1 MVSKGRL
8 FIWFLVLTW
17 IGLGSLL
24 TVVVDWQW
32 FSSVG
37 YLDYFE
43 TKLWMQIALWLLFF
57 VMSFGYIFWQLSIA
71 SKTDSFKWI
80 HLEDY
85 FEIEMEEDSWRSV
98 AKAFHYGLS
107 LLPAI
112 SFANFASAQW
122 LYGLA
127 LLDPVPFDKKD
138 AIFGLDFAFYVFQL
152 PMIDFISNWAQF
164 LVFITLLLTVVQRV
178 ARDIVFAGGD
188 NGLSEE
194 ARKHLLGQGSI
205 FFAVIG
211 VDWLLQRYDVLFAQG
226 QGLVWGAGFADLN
239 ARVPSFWIMSLVAFL
254 LSGWFWRQRS
264 RSAHRSVA
272 TGIFGYFLLRTIC
285 VWLWPELI
293 QNFMVAPNEIE
304 YERPYLEQNIATTKW
319 AYALDRIQVRPFEV
333 SEGLDWESVQD
344 NPLTINNI
352 RIWDDRPL
360 LTTYGQLQ
368 EIRTYYDFYDVDI
381 DRYLVNGELRQVM
394 LSGRE
399 LNYGNVSSEA
409 QSWINAHFQ
418 YTHGYGLTM
427 SPVNQVSQ
435 EGQPSLFIKD
445 IPPQSTIDME
455 VERPEIY
462 FGELTNQYVV
472 VNSDVE
478 EFDYPQ
484 GDQNMFTKYQGE
496 QGVSLGSFVQRLLY
510 AWYFGD
516 VEMILSNYMLP
527 ESRLLYRR
535 NIVDRVKMLAPYLV
549 FDSDPYMVVSEGR
562 LMWVIDAYTT
572 TDDIPY
578 SEPYPG
584 RRFNYIRNSVK
595 VVVDAYEGTVDF
607 YVADDSDP
615 LVQFYQSV
623 FPTVFQSMDAFPEG
637 LESHVRYPED
647 FFNVQAWMYR
657 AYHMNDVT
665 VFYNK
670 EDMWSLPTELYNG
683 KERRMESYYL
693 IMKLPEE
700 DSAEFVL
707 LLPFVPKGKD
717 NMISWLA
724 ARSDGEQYG
733 NLILYQFPK
742 QKMIYGPR
750 QIESRIDQDPEISKQ
765 ITLWSQSG
773 SAVVRGNLL
782 VIPIEDSLMYVE
794 PLYLQ
799 AESSQMPELKRVI
812 VAYEN
817 KIVMEEDLSTAL
829 SKVFGADGAP
839 KKRLSVSNST
849 AEQTVSEL
857 DPRPI
862 QLTVVDQVIE
872 ANRLF
877 EMALEA
883 QRSGNWAE
891 YGVQIDALGDMLQ
904 RLSQSQMTDTDGEQ
918 PEDAVEG
925 AVEDIKTQKV
935 LEPATP

>member
-1 MVSKGRL
+1 MVSKRRF
-8 FIWFLVLTW
+8 FIWFLILTW
-17 IGLGSLL
+17 IGLGALL
-24 TVVVDWQW
+24 SMIVDWQW
-32 FSSVG
+32 FDSVG
-37 YLDYFE
+37 YLDFFQ
-43 TKLWMQIALWLLFF
+43 TKLSMQIGLWLMFF
-57 VMSFGYIFWQLSIA
+57 VLSFGYVFWQIGVAAKS
-71 SKTDSFKWI
+71 DSFKWI
-80 HLEDY
+80 YIEDH
-85 FEIEMEEDSWRSV
+85 FEIEMSEESWHSV
-98 AKAFHYGLS
+98 FKATHYGLS
-107 LLPAI
+107 ILPSI
-112 SFANFASAQW
+112 SFANFASDQW
-122 LYGLA
+122 LRGLA
-127 LLDPVPFDKKD
+127 LLDPVSFDKTD
-138 AIFGLDFAFYVFQL
+138 PIFGLDFGFYVFQL
-152 PMIDFISNWAQF
+152 PMINFISNWALF
-164 LVFITLLLTVVQRV
+164 IVFITIVITASQHLMRDVFFGGGEGFTDWARRHLLL
-178 ARDIVFAGGD
+178 
-188 NGLSEE
+188 
-194 ARKHLLGQGSI
+194 QGSFYFVLLSI
-205 FFAVIG
+205 
-211 VDWLLQRYDVLFAQG
+211 DWVLERYDVLFSQG
-226 QGLVWGAGFADLN
+226 QGLVWGAGYADLN
-239 ARVPSFWIMSLVAFL
+239 ARIPSFWIMSAVALCVAGL
-254 LSGWFWRQRS
+254 LFRLRSNPSRLSAVSGI
-264 RSAHRSVA
+264 V
-272 TGIFGYFLLRTIC
+272 GYFFLHAVC
-285 VWLWPELI
+285 VWVWPELI
-293 QNFMVAPNEIE
+293 QNFMVTPNEIE
-304 YERPYLEQNIATTKW
+304 YERPYLEHNIETTKW
-319 AYALDRIQVRPFEV
+319 SYALDRIQVKPFEV
-333 SEGLDWESVQD
+333 DEELDWETVQD

-381 DRYLVNGELRQVM
+381 DRYVLDGELRQVM

-399 LNYGNVSSEA
+399 LNYGNVSSQA

-445 IPPQSTIDME
+445 IPPQSSIDME
-455 VERPEIY
+455 VSRPEIY

-478 EFDYPQ
+478 EFDYPK
-484 GDQNMFTKYQGE
+484 GDENVYTKYQGE
-496 QGVSLGSFVQRLLY
+496 QGVSLGSFMQRLLY

-516 VEMILSNYMLP
+516 IEMILSNYMLP

-535 NIVDRVKMLAPYLV
+535 NIVSRVKMLAPYLV
-549 FDSDPYMVVSEGR
+549 FDSDPYMVLSEGR
-562 LMWVIDAYTT
+562 LVWMIDAYTT

-595 VVVDAYEGTVDF
+595 VIVDAYEGSVDF
-607 YVADDSDP
+607 YVADESDP
-615 LVQFYQSV
+615 LVQFYQSS
-623 FPTVFQSMDAFPEG
+623 FPTVFQSMDDFPED
-637 LESHVRYPED
+637 LRSHIRYPED
-647 FFNVQAWMYR
+647 FFDVQAWMYR

-693 IMKLPEE
+693 IMKLPQE
-700 DSAEFVL
+700 DAAEFVL
-707 LLPFVPKGKD
+707 LLPFVPQGKD

-817 KIVMEEDLSTAL
+817 TIIMREDLSTAL
-829 SKVFGADGAP
+829 REVFGADLPSTVLESQGTI
-839 KKRLSVSNST
+839 RQEQDGNDVDVLSNGVERSI
-849 AEQTVSEL
+849 SESVL
-857 DPRPI
+857 
-862 QLTVVDQVIE
+862 E

-877 EMALEA
+877 ESALDA
-883 QRSGNWAE
+883 QRQGNWAR
-891 YGVQIDALGDMLQ
+891 YGQEVQQLGLLLKQLSTEPQGSVEQAEGTKSDSETEMLKEPV
-904 RLSQSQMTDTDGEQ
+904 LDT
-918 PEDAVEG
+918 P
-925 AVEDIKTQKV
+925 
-935 LEPATP
+935 

>member
-1 MVSKGRL
+1 MSKGR
-8 FIWFLVLTW
+8 IWIWVLVLSW
-17 IGLGSLL
+17 LGLGSLL
-24 TVVVDWQW
+24 TMVVDWQW
-32 FSSVG
+32 FASVG
-37 YLDYFE
+37 YVDYFT
-43 TKLWMQIALWLLFF
+43 TKLTMQVGLWLLFF
-57 VMSFGYIFWQLSIA
+57 TMSFAYVFWQIGVAAKSE
-71 SKTDSFKWI
+71 TFKWVYI
-80 HLEDY
+80 EDH
-85 FEIEMEEDSWRSV
+85 FEIELSEESWISI
-98 AKAFHYGLS
+98 AKAMRYGLS
-107 LLPAI
+107 ILPSL
-112 SFANFASAQW
+112 SFANFASDQW
-122 LYGLA
+122 LRGLA
-127 LLDPVPFDKKD
+127 LLDPVSFDKVD
-138 AIFGLDFAFYVFQL
+138 SIFGLDFGFYVFQL
-152 PMIDFISNWAQF
+152 PMIEFTSNWAMF
-164 LVFITLLLTVVQRV
+164 IVFITLLITGVQHL
-178 ARDIVFAGGD
+178 ARDIIFSRDDHGLAAG
-188 NGLSEE
+188 
-194 ARKHLLGQGSI
+194 ARGHLLGQGAFYFTLLGI
-205 FFAVIG
+205 
-211 VDWLLQRYDVLFAQG
+211 DWILERYTVLFAQG
-226 QGLVWGAGFADLN
+226 KGLVWGAGYADLN
-239 ARVPSFWIMSLVAFL
+239 ARIPSFWIMAGVAFVVAGL
-254 LSGWFWRQRS
+254 LWRLRS
-264 RSAHRSVA
+264 HRNSLSASTAV
-272 TGIFGYFLLRTIC
+272 FGYFLMNIIC
-285 VWLWPELI
+285 VWMWPELI
-293 QNFMVAPNEIE
+293 QNFMVTPNEIE
-304 YERPYLEQNIATTKW
+304 YERPYLNENIQTTKW
-319 AYALDRIQVRPFEV
+319 AYALDRIQVKPFEV
-333 SEGLDWESVQD
+333 SEELDWETVQD

-381 DRYLVNGELRQVM
+381 DRYVLDGELRQVM

-399 LNYGNVSSEA
+399 LNYGNVSADA

-427 SPVNQVSQ
+427 SPVNQVSE

-445 IPPQSTIDME
+445 IPPQSQIDMTIS
-455 VERPEIY
+455 RPEIY

-478 EFDYPQ
+478 EFDYPK
-484 GDQNMFTKYQGE
+484 GDENMYTKYQGE
-496 QGVSLGSFVQRLLY
+496 QGVSLGSFMQRLLY

-516 VEMILSNYMLP
+516 IEMILSNYMLP

-535 NIVDRVKMLAPYLV
+535 NIVERVKMLAPYLI
-549 FDSDPYMVVSEGR
+549 FDSDPYMVVSEGK
-562 LMWVIDAYTT
+562 LLWMIDAYTT

-607 YVADDSDP
+607 YVADDTDP
-615 LVQFYQSV
+615 LILFYQSS
-623 FPTVFQSMDAFPEG
+623 FPTVFQSMDQFPED
-637 LESHVRYPED
+637 LRSHIRYPED
-647 FFNVQAWMYR
+647 FFDVQAWMYR

-707 LLPFVPKGKD
+707 LLPFVPQGKD

-817 KIVMEEDLSTAL
+817 RIVMEEDLSSALREVFGVDVAKSL
-829 SKVFGADGAP
+829 SKSLPNID
-839 KKRLSVSNST
+839 LMDST
-849 AEQTVSEL
+849 VEQPTVSTGSLSE
-857 DPRPI
+857 
-862 QLTVVDQVIE
+862 QVIE

-877 EMALEA
+877 EAAIEA
-883 QRSGNWAE
+883 QRSGNWSL
-891 YGVQIDALGDMLQ
+891 YGENIDALGELLQ
-904 RLSQSQMTDTDGEQ
+904 TLRQSEGVLL
-918 PEDAVEG
+918 DASELPVNKEPVVEPT
-925 AVEDIKTQKV
+925 E
-935 LEPATP
+935 TP

>member
-1 MVSKGRL
+1 MVSKRRF
-8 FIWFLVLTW
+8 FIWFLILAW
-17 IGLGSLL
+17 IGIGSLL
-24 TVVVDWQW
+24 SMIVDWQW
-32 FSSVG
+32 FDSVG
-37 YLDYFE
+37 YLDFFK
-43 TKLWMQIALWLLFF
+43 TKLSMQIGLWLMFF
-57 VMSFGYIFWQLSIA
+57 VLSFGYVFWQIGVAAKS
-71 SKTDSFKWI
+71 DRFKWMYI
-80 HLEDY
+80 EDH
-85 FEIEMEEDSWRSV
+85 FEIEMSEESWNSV
-98 AKAFHYGLS
+98 FKAVHYGLS
-107 LLPAI
+107 ILPAI
-112 SFANFASAQW
+112 SFANFASDQW
-122 LYGLA
+122 LRGLA
-127 LLDPVPFDKKD
+127 LLDPVSFDKID
-138 AIFGLDFAFYVFQL
+138 PIFGLDFGFYVFQL
-152 PMIDFISNWAQF
+152 PMINFISNWALF
-164 LVFITLLLTVVQRV
+164 IVFITMLITAVQHLMRDVFFGAGEGVTEWARRHLLL
-178 ARDIVFAGGD
+178 
-188 NGLSEE
+188 
-194 ARKHLLGQGSI
+194 QGSFYFVLLSI
-205 FFAVIG
+205 
-211 VDWLLQRYDVLFAQG
+211 DWILDRYEVLFSQG
-226 QGLVWGAGFADLN
+226 QGLVWGAGYADLN
-239 ARVPSFWIMSLVAFL
+239 ARIPSFWIMSAVALFVAGL
-254 LSGWFWRQRS
+254 LFRLRTNPSKV
-264 RSAHRSVA
+264 SAVS
-272 TGIFGYFLLRTIC
+272 GIFGYFFLYAVC
-285 VWLWPELI
+285 VWVWPELI
-293 QNFMVAPNEIE
+293 QNFMVTPNEIE
-304 YERPYLEQNIATTKW
+304 YERPYLEHNIETTKW
-319 AYALDRIQVRPFEV
+319 AYGLDRIQVKPFEV
-333 SEGLDWESVQD
+333 DEELDWEAIQD

-381 DRYLVNGELRQVM
+381 DRYIIDGELRQVM

-399 LNYGNVSSEA
+399 LNYGNVSTQA

-427 SPVNQVSQ
+427 SPVNQVSK

-445 IPPQSTIDME
+445 IPPQSSIDMD
-455 VERPEIY
+455 VSRPEIY

-484 GDQNMFTKYQGE
+484 GDENVYTKYQGV
-496 QGVSLGSFVQRLLY
+496 QGVSLGSFMQRLLY

-535 NIVDRVKMLAPYLV
+535 NIVSRVKMLAPYLV
-549 FDSDPYMVVSEGR
+549 FDSDPYMVLSEGK
-562 LMWVIDAYTT
+562 LIWMIDAYTT
-572 TDDIPY
+572 TEDIPY

-595 VVVDAYEGTVDF
+595 VIVDAYEGSVDF
-607 YVADDSDP
+607 YVADTSDP
-615 LVQFYQSV
+615 LVQFYQSS
-623 FPTVFQSMDAFPEG
+623 FSTVFKSMDAFPDD
-637 LESHVRYPED
+637 LRSHIRYPED
-647 FFNVQAWMYR
+647 FFDVQAWMYR
-657 AYHMNDVT
+657 SYHMNDVT

-693 IMKLPEE
+693 IMKLPQE
-700 DSAEFVL
+700 DAAEFVL
-707 LLPFVPKGKD
+707 LLPFVPQGKD

-724 ARSDGEQYG
+724 ARSDGEEYG

-817 KIVMEEDLSTAL
+817 TIIMREDLSTAL
-829 SKVFGADGAP
+829 REVFGADLP
-839 KKRLSVSNST
+839 S
-849 AEQTVSEL
+849 TVSEFQRTL
-857 DPRPI
+857 P
-862 QLTVVDQVIE
+862 QEKSVNQNGVISDVSNGSVSESVLE

-877 EMALEA
+877 ESALEA
-883 QRSGNWAE
+883 QRQGNWAR
-891 YGVQIDALGDMLQ
+891 Y
-904 RLSQSQMTDTDGEQ
+904 GEQ
-918 PEDAVEG
+918 VQQLGMLLKQLSVKPQGVMEQAEEAIQDSEIEALKEP
-925 AVEDIKTQKV
+925 V
-935 LEPATP
+935 LDTP

>member
-1 MVSKGRL
+1 MITKRRFILWSLIL
-8 FIWFLVLTW
+8 FW
-17 IGLGSLL
+17 LGFGSILSI
-24 TVVVDWQW
+24 VVDWQW

-37 YLDYFE
+37 YLDFFQ
-43 TKLWMQIALWLLFF
+43 TKLFMQVGLWLVFF
-57 VMSFGYIFWQLSIA
+57 ILSFGYVFWQLGLGAKSER
-71 SKTDSFKWI
+71 FKAMYI
-80 HLEDY
+80 EDH
-85 FEIEMEEDSWRSV
+85 FEIELDEDSWTIVFRAV
-98 AKAFHYGLS
+98 KYGLAT
-107 LLPAI
+107 LPAI
-112 SFANFASAQW
+112 SFANFAADQW

-127 LLDPVPFDKKD
+127 LLDPVDFNKTDS
-138 AIFGLDFAFYVFQL
+138 IFGHDFSFYVFQL
-152 PMIDFISNWAQF
+152 PLIDFTSNWAQF
-164 LVFITLLLTVVQRV
+164 LVFITLVMTLAQHV
-178 ARDIVFAGGD
+178 ARDLLFSGGVDAGFTD
-188 NGLSEE
+188 TAKRHLS
-194 ARKHLLGQGSI
+194 GQGA
-205 FFAVIG
+205 FFFILMG
-211 VDWLLQRYDVLFAQG
+211 VDWILQRFDVLFSQG
-226 QGLVWGAGFADLN
+226 QGLVWGAGYADLN
-239 ARVPSFWIMSLVAFL
+239 ARLPSYWIMAVVAFGVA
-254 LSGWFWRQRS
+254 GWLWRS
-264 RSAHRSVA
+264 RSAKGVSAASGIVAYIVLRS
-272 TGIFGYFLLRTIC
+272 IC
-285 VWLWPELI
+285 VWVWPEVI

-304 YERPYLEQNIATTKW
+304 YERPYLEENISTTQW
-319 AYALDRIQVRPFEV
+319 SYALDRIEVKPFEV
-333 SEGLDWESVQD
+333 AEDLDWKTVQD

-381 DRYLVNGELRQVM
+381 DRYMIDGELRQVM

-399 LNYGNVSSEA
+399 LNYGNVSAQA

-445 IPPQSTIDME
+445 IPPQSTIDMT

-462 FGELTNQYVV
+462 YGELTNQYIV

-478 EFDYPQ
+478 EFDYPK
-484 GDQNMFTKYQGE
+484 GDENVYTKYQGE
-496 QGVSLGSFVQRLLY
+496 QGVSLGSFTQRLLY

-516 VEMILSNYMLP
+516 IEMILSNYMLP

-535 NIVDRVKMLAPYLV
+535 NIMERIKMIAPYLV
-549 FDSDPYMVVSEGR
+549 FDSDPYMVVSEGK
-562 LMWVIDAYTT
+562 LMWMVDAYTT

-595 VVVDAYEGTVDF
+595 IVVDAYEGSADF
-607 YVADDSDP
+607 YVADETDP
-615 LVQFYQSV
+615 LVQFYQAS
-623 FPTVFQSMDAFPEG
+623 FPEVFKSMEEFPED
-637 LESHVRYPED
+637 LRSHIRYPED
-647 FFNVQAWMYR
+647 FFNVQALMYR
-657 AYHMNDVT
+657 SYHMNDVT

-670 EDMWSLPTELYNG
+670 EDMWGLPTELYNG

-693 IMKLPEE
+693 IMKLPDE
-700 DSAEFVL
+700 DAAEFVL

-724 ARSDGEQYG
+724 ARSDGDEYG
-733 NLILYQFPK
+733 NLVLYQFPK
-742 QKMIYGPR
+742 QKLIYGPR

-817 KIVMEEDLSTAL
+817 RIVMEEDLATAL
-829 SKVFGADGAP
+829 SKVFGSQPLRTTASQSTSQLEMRTDAAALETTQQP
-839 KKRLSVSNST
+839 DSVIVGT
-849 AEQTVSEL
+849 E
-857 DPRPI
+857 I
-862 QLTVVDQVIE
+862 QN
-872 ANRLF
+872 ANQLF
-877 EMALEA
+877 EQAIAA
-883 QRSGNWAE
+883 QRSGDWAL
-891 YGVQIDALGDMLQ
+891 YGERMERLGVLLQ
-904 RLSQSQMTDTDGEQ
+904 NLSAEQQKQSEGEMEIQ
-918 PEDAVEG
+918 D
-925 AVEDIKTQKV
+925 
-935 LEPATP
+935 ATPTLQEATP

>member
-1 MVSKGRL
+1 MITKRRFILWSLIL
-8 FIWFLVLTW
+8 FW
-17 IGLGSLL
+17 LGFGSILSI
-24 TVVVDWQW
+24 VVDWQW

-37 YLDYFE
+37 YLDFFQ
-43 TKLWMQIALWLLFF
+43 TKLFMQVGLWLVFF
-57 VMSFGYIFWQLSIA
+57 ILSFGYVFWQLGLGAKSER
-71 SKTDSFKWI
+71 FKAMYI
-80 HLEDY
+80 EDH
-85 FEIEMEEDSWRSV
+85 FEIELDEDSWTIVFRAV
-98 AKAFHYGLS
+98 KYGLAT
-107 LLPAI
+107 LPAI
-112 SFANFASAQW
+112 SFANFAADQW

-127 LLDPVPFDKKD
+127 LLDPVDFNKTDS
-138 AIFGLDFAFYVFQL
+138 IFGHDFSFYVFQL
-152 PMIDFISNWAQF
+152 PLIDFTSNWAQF
-164 LVFITLLLTVVQRV
+164 LVFITLVMTLAQHV
-178 ARDIVFAGGD
+178 ARDLLFSGGVDAGFTD
-188 NGLSEE
+188 TAKRHLS
-194 ARKHLLGQGSI
+194 GQGA
-205 FFAVIG
+205 FFFILMG
-211 VDWLLQRYDVLFAQG
+211 VDWILQRFDVLFSQG
-226 QGLVWGAGFADLN
+226 QGLVWGAGYADLN
-239 ARVPSFWIMSLVAFL
+239 ARLPSYWIMAVVAFGVA
-254 LSGWFWRQRS
+254 GWLWRS
-264 RSAHRSVA
+264 RSAKGVSAASGIVAYIVLRS
-272 TGIFGYFLLRTIC
+272 IC
-285 VWLWPELI
+285 VWVWPEVI

-304 YERPYLEQNIATTKW
+304 YERPYLEENISTTQW
-319 AYALDRIQVRPFEV
+319 SYALDRIEVKPFEV
-333 SEGLDWESVQD
+333 AEDLDWKTVQD

-381 DRYLVNGELRQVM
+381 DRYMIDGELRQVM

-399 LNYGNVSSEA
+399 LNYGNVSAQA

-445 IPPQSTIDME
+445 IPPQSTIDMT

-462 FGELTNQYVV
+462 YGELTNQYIV

-478 EFDYPQ
+478 EFDYPK
-484 GDQNMFTKYQGE
+484 GDENVYTKYQGE
-496 QGVSLGSFVQRLLY
+496 QGVSLGSFTQRLLY

-516 VEMILSNYMLP
+516 IEMILSNYMLP

-535 NIVDRVKMLAPYLV
+535 NIMERIKMIAPYLV
-549 FDSDPYMVVSEGR
+549 FDSDPYMVVSEGK
-562 LMWVIDAYTT
+562 LMWMVDAYTT

-595 VVVDAYEGTVDF
+595 IVVDAYEGSADF
-607 YVADDSDP
+607 YVADETDP
-615 LVQFYQSV
+615 LVQFYQAS
-623 FPTVFQSMDAFPEG
+623 FPEVFKSMEEFPED
-637 LESHVRYPED
+637 LRSHIRYPED
-647 FFNVQAWMYR
+647 FFNVQALMYR
-657 AYHMNDVT
+657 SYHMNDVT

-693 IMKLPEE
+693 IMKLPDE
-700 DSAEFVL
+700 DAAEFVL

-724 ARSDGEQYG
+724 ARSDGDEYG
-733 NLILYQFPK
+733 NLVLYQFPK
-742 QKMIYGPR
+742 QKLIYGPR

-817 KIVMEEDLSTAL
+817 RIVMEEDLATAL
-829 SKVFGADGAP
+829 SKVFGSQPLRTTPSQSTSQLEMRTDAAALDTTQQP
-839 KKRLSVSNST
+839 DSVIVGT
-849 AEQTVSEL
+849 E
-857 DPRPI
+857 I
-862 QLTVVDQVIE
+862 QN
-872 ANRLF
+872 ANQLF
-877 EMALEA
+877 EQAIAA
-883 QRSGNWAE
+883 QRSGDWAL
-891 YGVQIDALGDMLQ
+891 YGERMERLGVLLQ
-904 RLSQSQMTDTDGEQ
+904 NLSAEQQKQSEGEMEIQ
-918 PEDAVEG
+918 D
-925 AVEDIKTQKV
+925 
-935 LEPATP
+935 ATPTLQEATP